1 MIEQHASTMQAG
13 AGLAQK
19 VSDLMD
25 GRLTPQEAAQALD
38 EEQLQETWGVYHLIG
53 DVLRSP
59 DLAACSGTAALVE
72 RLRVQLPQA
81 RQELAALP
89 LEAAAAATGEGARAR
104 AANDPVF
111 RWKMVAGVACC
122 TAAALWGWGA
132 WNGQGGPQGERA
144 QLAQAVAP
152 APVVAQASAPQ
163 AVASVQAVALADD
176 EAAPVML
183 RDARLDALLAAH
195 WQSSRGA
202 SALGNAQGFLRSA
215 AYEEADR

>member
-1 MIEQHASTMQAG
+1 MIEQRANTVQANEEPG
-13 AGLAQK
+13 QK

-25 GRLTPQEAAQALD
+25 GRLTPQEISQALG

-59 DLAACSGTAALVE
+59 DLAACSDGAAFVE
-72 RLRVQLPQA
+72 RLRAQLPQA
-81 RQELAALP
+81 RQELSALP
-89 LEAAAAATGEGARAR
+89 PADAARRPR

-111 RWKMVAGVACC
+111 RWKMAAGVACFA
-122 TAAALWGWGA
+122 AAALGGWSA
-132 WNGQGGPQGERA
+132 WNGQGGSQGERA
-144 QLAQAVAP
+144 QLAQAAAP
-152 APVVAQASAPQ
+152 AAVALLASAPQ
-163 AVASVQAVALADD
+163 MPVQASIQTVAASGD

-202 SALGNAQGFLRSA
+202 SALGNAQGFLRGA
-215 AYEEADR
+215 AYEEAGR